1 MMKVKIKSEFDLI
14 PEDGW
19 RKKIYEVIYLSET
32 KAGKIFDI
40 ILLLLI
46 LTSTVLLMVET
57 IPIIR
62 LQYHKQFYY
71 IEFFIT
77 LIFTI
82 EYILRII
89 CVKDRE
95 EYIFS
100 PLGII
105 DFLSI
110 VPFYISFFFPVW
122 HFVAIIRMLRIL
134 RIFRIFNLAD
144 YMHDG
149 KFIVSALRHSSR
161 KIYIFLLFMIIFI
174 TIIGALMYVIE
185 GGKNGFSSIPQS
197 VYWAVVTITTVGYG
211 DISPGTPLGKVL
223 SIIVMLCGYSII
235 AVPTGIVTSEFR
247 RQRKSNIA
255 CSRCGN
261 DDNDQNARY
270 CKICG
275 EKIVSNTKNA

>member
-1 MMKVKIKSEFDLI
+1 MKIKPEFDLI

-19 RKKIYEVIYLSET
+19 RKKIYEIIYLSDT
-32 KAGKIFDI
+32 KAGRTFDI
-40 ILLLLI
+40 ALLI
-46 LTSTVLLMVET
+46 LIVFSTVLIMVET
-57 IPIIR
+57 IPIVK
-62 LQYHKQFYY
+62 LQYYKEFYY
-71 IEFFIT
+71 AEFFIT
-77 LIFTI
+77 IIFTI
-82 EYILRII
+82 EYLLRII
-89 CVKDRE
+89 CIKDRK

-100 PLGII
+100 PIGII

-110 VPFYISFFFPVW
+110 IPFYISLIFPVW

-149 KFIVSALRHSSR
+149 HFIVSALKHSSR

-174 TIIGALMYVIE
+174 VIIGAMMYVVE
-185 GGKNGFSSIPQS
+185 DGKNGFSSIPQS

-211 DISPGTPLGKVL
+211 DISPATPLGKLL

-247 RQRKSNIA
+247 RRRSDLK
-255 CSRCGN
+255 CDRCGN
-261 DDNDQNARY
+261 DDHGDSARY

-275 EKIVSNTKNA
+275 EKMV

>member
-1 MMKVKIKSEFDLI
+1 MKIKPEFDLI

-19 RKKIYEVIYLSET
+19 RKKIYEVVYLSDT
-32 KAGKIFDI
+32 KSGKIFDI
-40 ILLLLI
+40 ALLI
-46 LTSTVLLMVET
+46 LILISTALLMVET
-57 IPIIR
+57 IPIFKLEYYR
-62 LQYHKQFYY
+62 TFYY
-71 IEFFIT
+71 AEFFIT
-77 LIFTI
+77 IIFTI
-82 EYILRII
+82 EYVLRII

-110 VPFYISFFFPVW
+110 IPFYISLFFPIW
-122 HFVAIIRMLRIL
+122 HFVSIIRMLRML

-144 YMHDG
+144 YMQDG
-149 KFIVSALRHSSR
+149 RFIVSALRHSSR
-161 KIYIFLLFMIIFI
+161 KIYIFLLFMAIFI
-174 TIIGALMYVIE
+174 IIIGSLMYLIE

-211 DISPGTPLGKVL
+211 DISPGTPVGKIL

-247 RQRKSNIA
+247 KQKKLNFE

-261 DDNDQNARY
+261 EDNDENARF

-275 EKIVSNTKNA
+275 EKII

>member
-19 RKKIYEVIYLSET
+19 RKKIYKIIYLSDT
-32 KAGKIFDI
+32 RAGKIFDI
-40 ILLLLI
+40 ALLLLI

-62 LQYHKQFYY
+62 LQYYKEFYY
-71 IEFFIT
+71 TEFFIT
-77 LIFTI
+77 VIFTI
-82 EYILRII
+82 EYLLRII

-95 EYIFS
+95 EYVFS

-110 VPFYISFFFPVW
+110 IPFYISLFFPIW

-149 KFIVSALRHSSR
+149 KFIVSALRNSSR
-161 KIYIFLLFMIIFI
+161 KIYIFLLFMVIFI

-197 VYWAVVTITTVGYG
+197 IYWAVVTVTTVGYG
-211 DISPGTPLGKVL
+211 DISPGTPLGKIL

-247 RQRKSNIA
+247 RQRKSNII

-275 EKIVSNTKNA
+275 EKIISSPKNA

>member
-1 MMKVKIKSEFDLI
+1 MKIKPEFDLI

-19 RKKIYEVIYLSET
+19 RKKIYEIIYLSDT
-32 KAGKIFDI
+32 KAGRTFDI
-40 ILLLLI
+40 ALLI
-46 LTSTVLLMVET
+46 LIVFSTVLIMVET
-57 IPIIR
+57 IPIVK
-62 LQYHKQFYY
+62 LQYYKEFYY
-71 IEFFIT
+71 AEFFIT
-77 LIFTI
+77 IIFTI
-82 EYILRII
+82 EYLLRII
-89 CVKDRE
+89 CIKDKE

-100 PLGII
+100 PIGII

-110 VPFYISFFFPVW
+110 IPFYISLIFPVW

-134 RIFRIFNLAD
+134 RIFRIFNLAE

-149 KFIVSALRHSSR
+149 RFIVSALKHSSR

-174 TIIGALMYVIE
+174 VIIGAMMYVVE
-185 GGKNGFSSIPQS
+185 DGKNGFSSIPQS

-211 DISPGTPLGKVL
+211 DISPATPLGKLL

-247 RQRKSNIA
+247 RRRSDLK
-255 CSRCGN
+255 CDRCGN
-261 DDNDQNARY
+261 DDHGDSARY

-275 EKIVSNTKNA
+275 EKMV

>member
-1 MMKVKIKSEFDLI
+1 MKIKPEFDLI

-19 RKKIYEVIYLSET
+19 RKKIYEVVYLSNT
-32 KAGKIFDI
+32 KAGKTFDI
-40 ILLLLI
+40 FLLALI
-46 LTSTVLLMVET
+46 LISTVLLMVET
-57 IPIIR
+57 IPIINLKYR
-62 LQYHKQFYY
+62 TEFYY
-71 IEFFIT
+71 AEFFIT

-100 PLGII
+100 PLGVI

-110 VPFYISFFFPVW
+110 IPFYISLFFPVW
-122 HFVAIIRMLRIL
+122 HFVAIIRMLRML

-149 KFIVSALRHSSR
+149 RFIVSALKHSSR
-161 KIYIFLLFMIIFI
+161 KIYIFLLFMVVFI
-174 TIIGALMYVIE
+174 VLIGSLMYVVE

-211 DISPGTPLGKVL
+211 DISPATPLGNML

-247 RQRKSNIA
+247 KQKKNNFN
-255 CSRCGN
+255 CKRCGN
-261 DDNDQNARY
+261 DDNDENARF

-275 EKIVSNTKNA
+275 EKII

>member
-1 MMKVKIKSEFDLI
+1 MKIKPEFDLI

-19 RKKIYEVIYLSET
+19 RKKIYEVVYLSDT

-40 ILLLLI
+40 ILLGLI
-46 LTSTVLLMVET
+46 VFSTVLLMVET
-57 IPIIR
+57 IPIIK
-62 LQYHKQFYY
+62 LQYYKEFYY
-71 IEFFIT
+71 AEFFIT
-77 LIFTI
+77 IIFTI

-110 VPFYISFFFPVW
+110 IPFYISLFFPVW

-149 KFIVSALRHSSR
+149 RFIVSALKHSSR

-174 TIIGALMYVIE
+174 VIIGALMYIVE

-211 DISPGTPLGKVL
+211 DISPATPLGKLL
-223 SIIVMLCGYSII
+223 SIVVMLCGYSII

-247 RQRKSNIA
+247 KQKRNNFQ
-255 CSRCGN
+255 CGRCGN
-261 DDNDQNARY
+261 EDNDQDARF
-270 CKICG
+270 CKTCG
-275 EKIVSNTKNA
+275 EKIV

>member
-1 MMKVKIKSEFDLI
+1 MKIKPEFDLI

-19 RKKIYEVIYLSET
+19 RKKIYEIIYLSDT
-32 KAGKIFDI
+32 KAGRTFDI
-40 ILLLLI
+40 ALLI
-46 LTSTVLLMVET
+46 LIVFSTVLIMVET
-57 IPIIR
+57 IPIVK
-62 LQYHKQFYY
+62 LQYNKEFYY
-71 IEFFIT
+71 AEFFIT
-77 LIFTI
+77 IIFTI
-82 EYILRII
+82 EYLLRII
-89 CVKDRE
+89 CIKDKE

-100 PLGII
+100 PIGII

-110 VPFYISFFFPVW
+110 IPFYISLIFPVW

-149 KFIVSALRHSSR
+149 HFIVSALKHSSR

-174 TIIGALMYVIE
+174 VIIGAMMYVVE
-185 GGKNGFSSIPQS
+185 DGKNGFSSIPQS

-211 DISPGTPLGKVL
+211 DISPATPLGKLL
-223 SIIVMLCGYSII
+223 SIIVMLCGYSLI

-247 RQRKSNIA
+247 RRRSDLK
-255 CSRCGN
+255 CDRCGN
-261 DDNDQNARY
+261 DDHGDSARY

-275 EKIVSNTKNA
+275 EKMV

>member
-1 MMKVKIKSEFDLI
+1 MKVKPEFDLV

-19 RKKIYEVIYLSET
+19 RKKIYETVYLSDT

-40 ILLLLI
+40 SLLI
-46 LTSTVLLMVET
+46 LIIFSTVLLMVET
-57 IPIIR
+57 IPIIK
-62 LQYHKQFYY
+62 LQYYKEFYY
-71 IEFFIT
+71 AEFYIT
-77 LIFTI
+77 IIFTI

-89 CVKDRE
+89 CIKDRE

-110 VPFYISFFFPVW
+110 IPFYISLFFPVW
-122 HFVAIIRMLRIL
+122 HFVAIIRILRIL
-134 RIFRIFNLAD
+134 RVFRIFNLAD

-149 KFIVSALRHSSR
+149 RFIVSALRHSSR
-161 KIYIFLLFMIIFI
+161 KIYIFLLFMVIFI
-174 TIIGALMYVIE
+174 VIIGALMYVVE

-211 DISPGTPLGKVL
+211 DISPATPLGKLL

-247 RQRKSNIA
+247 KRRGSDIQ

-261 DDNDQNARY
+261 EDNEDNARF

-275 EKIVSNTKNA
+275 EKII

>member
-1 MMKVKIKSEFDLI
+1 MKIKPEFDLI

-19 RKKIYEVIYLSET
+19 RKKIYEVVYLSNT
-32 KAGKIFDI
+32 KAGKTFDI
-40 ILLLLI
+40 FLLALI
-46 LTSTVLLMVET
+46 LISTVLLMVET
-57 IPIIR
+57 IPIINLKYR
-62 LQYHKQFYY
+62 TKFYY
-71 IEFFIT
+71 AEFFIT

-100 PLGII
+100 PLGVI

-110 VPFYISFFFPVW
+110 IPYYISLFFPVW
-122 HFVAIIRMLRIL
+122 HFVAIIRMLRML

-149 KFIVSALRHSSR
+149 RFIVSALKHSSR
-161 KIYIFLLFMIIFI
+161 KIYIFLLFMVVFI
-174 TIIGALMYVIE
+174 VLIGSLMYVVE

-211 DISPGTPLGKVL
+211 DISPATPLGKML

-247 RQRKSNIA
+247 KQKKNNFN
-255 CSRCGN
+255 CKRCGN
-261 DDNDQNARY
+261 DDNDENARF

-275 EKIVSNTKNA
+275 EKII

>member
-1 MMKVKIKSEFDLI
+1 MKIKPEFDLI
-14 PEDGW
+14 PEGGW
-19 RKKIYEVIYLSET
+19 RKKIYKIIYLSDT
-32 KAGKIFDI
+32 RAGKIFDI
-40 ILLLLI
+40 GLLI
-46 LTSTVLLMVET
+46 LIIFSTVLLMVET
-57 IPIIR
+57 IPIVK
-62 LQYHKQFYY
+62 LQYHNEFYY
-71 IEFFIT
+71 AEFFIT
-77 LIFTI
+77 IIFTI

-89 CVKDRE
+89 CIKDRE

-110 VPFYISFFFPVW
+110 IPFYISLFFPVW
-122 HFVAIIRMLRIL
+122 HFVAIIRILRIL

-149 KFIVSALRHSSR
+149 RFIVSALKHSSR

-174 TIIGALMYVIE
+174 VIIGAMMYVVE
-185 GGKNGFSSIPQS
+185 DGKSGFSSIPQS

-211 DISPGTPLGKVL
+211 DISPATPLGKLL

-247 RQRKSNIA
+247 RRKGNLK

-261 DDNDQNARY
+261 DDNDDNARY

-275 EKIVSNTKNA
+275 EKMV

>member
-1 MMKVKIKSEFDLI
+1 MKIKPEFDLI

-19 RKKIYEVIYLSET
+19 RKKIYEIIYLSDT
-32 KAGKIFDI
+32 KAGRTFDI
-40 ILLLLI
+40 GLLI
-46 LTSTVLLMVET
+46 LIVFSTVLIMVET
-57 IPIIR
+57 IPIVT
-62 LQYHKQFYY
+62 LQYYKEFYY
-71 IEFFIT
+71 AEFFIT
-77 LIFTI
+77 IIFTI
-82 EYILRII
+82 EYLLRII
-89 CVKDRE
+89 CIKDRK

-100 PLGII
+100 PIGII

-110 VPFYISFFFPVW
+110 IPFYISLIFPVW

-149 KFIVSALRHSSR
+149 HFIVSALKHSSR

-174 TIIGALMYVIE
+174 VIIGAMMYVVE
-185 GGKNGFSSIPQS
+185 DGKNGFSSIPQS

-211 DISPGTPLGKVL
+211 DISPATPLGKLL

-247 RQRKSNIA
+247 RRRSDLK
-255 CSRCGN
+255 CDRCGN
-261 DDNDQNARY
+261 DDHGDSARY

-275 EKIVSNTKNA
+275 EKMV